1 MIIMNG
7 QNIQKY
13 HGANRV
19 LADVTIEV
27 HEGEK
32 VGLIGA
38 NGSGKSTLLSLIAR
52 LEKPDDGML
61 TVKKE
66 ARVGYLPQIPVAFEK
81 LTVYEVLSH
90 GFSRLADCRQK
101 MSRMEQRMSDPA
113 AAADP
118 DSLERLLHKYAVLQ
132 EEYERGGGY
141 EIDASI
147 DQVATGLGIMKFMY
161 TRPFDTLSGGEKTRI
176 VLASQLIM
184 KPELLLLDEPT
195 NHLDLKGMEWLE
207 QFLRQYSGACII
219 VSHDRFFLDRVVTKI
234 VEIEDGE
241 ASTFLSSYTGYVRMK
256 EERVLQQFA
265 EYQEQQKQVKKMK
278 ETIRQLEE
286 WGRIGGNEKFF
297 KRAASIRKALARI
310 EQVKRPVLNPKHA
323 SFDLGTRDRSGQ
335 VVLLFEALCKQFAD
349 KRILQDVEGMIEFR
363 DKIALL
369 GTNGSGKSTFFK
381 LLLGDEQ
388 ADEGYIEWGSG
399 VTIGYLAQQE
409 ERKAPKKTVL
419 EFFRE
424 EAGMEEGAAR
434 GILAKY
440 MFYGPDVFREIG
452 KLSGGEWSRL
462 RLAVLVNNKPNVLLL
477 DEPTNHLDISSREA
491 LEEALE
497 DYQGTVLAISHD
509 RYFINRLAGKVWELH
524 EGALKVYLGNYD
536 YYAEKKKEK
545 EDGASFVT

>member
-13 HGANRV
+13 HGANLV
-19 LADVTIEV
+19 LNDVTIEV

-52 LEKPDDGML
+52 LEKPDKGLL

-66 ARVGYLPQIPVAFEK
+66 ARVGYLPQIPAAFEK

-101 MSRMEQRMSDPA
+101 MSRMEQQMGDPA
-113 AAADP
+113 VAADP
-118 DSLERLLHKYAVLQ
+118 DALERLLHKYAVLQ

-147 DQVATGLGIMKFMY
+147 DQVATGLGIKKLMY
-161 TRPFDTLSGGEKTRI
+161 SRPFDTLSGGEKTRI

-195 NHLDLKGMEWLE
+195 NHLDLEGMEWLE

-234 VEIEDGE
+234 VELEDGE

-297 KRAASIRKALARI
+297 KRAASIRKALDRM

-349 KRILQDVEGMIEFR
+349 KQILQNVEGMIEFR

-409 ERKAPKKTVL
+409 EMKEPKKTVL

-424 EAGMEEGAAR
+424 EVGMEEGAAR

-477 DEPTNHLDISSREA
+477 DEPTNHLDIASREA

-524 EGALKVYLGNYD
+524 EGALDVYLGNYD
-536 YYAEKKKEK
+536 YYAEKRKEK
-545 EDGASFVT
+545 EDGVSSII